1 MALEHLD
8 LLPQLSLLFSQV
20 LVPMAVRKE
29 LFRRRRRKN
38 LLRSLFDSYAFF
50 QRCDG
55 YEKGAVGF
63 HGTVWYFKD
72 FMSWV

>member
-1 MALEHLD
+1 
-8 LLPQLSLLFSQV
+8 
-20 LVPMAVRKE
+20 MAVRKE